1 MPLTQSATEKSEHLR
16 DRWLTE
22 FGGHALAA
30 LVDQAMGDYPDSQE
44 IGTPGY
50 DLRLAL
56 EAPFRRVPLETLSV
70 WAHRLDRDVLDFESY
85 VERETE

>member
-1 MPLTQSATEKSEHLR
+1 MMTMSTTEKSECLR
-16 DRWLTE
+16 DHWRAE
-22 FGGHALAA
+22 FEGHALAA

-50 DLRLAL
+50 NLRLVL

-70 WAHRLDRDVLDFESY
+70 WAHRIDRDVLDFESY
-85 VERETE
+85 TERETGE